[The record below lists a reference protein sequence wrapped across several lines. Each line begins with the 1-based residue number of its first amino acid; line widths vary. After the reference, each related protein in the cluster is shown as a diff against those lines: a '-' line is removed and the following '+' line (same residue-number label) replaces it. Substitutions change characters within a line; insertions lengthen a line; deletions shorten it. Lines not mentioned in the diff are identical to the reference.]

1 MGQSIQELTK
11 QNCGR
16 QPLNNLRG
24 YGLRKADHTASNVL
38 KAVVQGFYLVHSWV
52 FCRGCVT
59 KHCDMVFSRFLL
71 LIGYLHFVITI

>member
-16 QPLNNLRG
+16 EPLNNLGG

-38 KAVVQGFYLVHSWV
+38 KAVVQGF
-52 FCRGCVT
+52 CPGCVA

>member
-38 KAVVQGFYLVHSWV
+38 KAAVQKFY
-52 FCRGCVT
+52 
-59 KHCDMVFSRFLL
+59 
-71 LIGYLHFVITI
+71 